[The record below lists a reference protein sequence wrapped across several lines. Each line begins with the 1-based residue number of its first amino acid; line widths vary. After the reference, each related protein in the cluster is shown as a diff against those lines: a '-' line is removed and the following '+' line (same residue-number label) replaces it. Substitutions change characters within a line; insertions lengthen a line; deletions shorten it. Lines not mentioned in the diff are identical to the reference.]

1 MAQPPKNVEQLVG
14 HLFRIEAGKM
24 AAVLT
29 RLLGTE
35 HFDTAEDIVQDTLVK
50 AMESWRM
57 RGIPDNPSAWMY
69 KVAHNKAIDW
79 IRTEQRKTKS
89 VLNDQRDAE
98 VTSDPFSGAE
108 AVFAEEEIQ
117 DSVLRMMFACCHPSI
132 PVESQVAL
140 TLKTLGG
147 LSVAEIGH
155 AFLTTEETIAK
166 RIYRA
171 KEKIKEQKI
180 KLDPPSVFELPQS
193 LNSLLHVLYLLF
205 NEGYYTSSGDALIRE
220 DLCAEAMRL
229 TYLLA
234 NHSATN
240 LPKVNALMAL
250 MCLQSSRFEARTSVS
265 GEIILLENQDRNK
278 WNQMLIQKGLW
289 FLEKASTSPT
299 LNEYL
304 VEASI
309 ASVHALAK
317 RFEDTS
323 WDKLIALY
331 DVLLEMKPSPVVSL
345 NRAIAIGFALSPEQG
360 IKELQKIVKLEAN
373 SHYYVALGNFYLK
386 LYNYDAALTSF
397 QNALAKTFHTPERE
411 LIEQKIILS
420 KQGSLPNGTDLPT
433 AL

>member
-1 MAQPPKNVEQLVG
+1 VGQPPKNVEQLVG

-35 HFDTAEDIVQDTLVK
+35 HFDTAEDIVQDTLLK

-79 IRTEQRKTKS
+79 VRSQQRKTKS
-89 VLNDQRDAE
+89 RLPNESDKLN
-98 VTSDPFSGAE
+98 PFVNEQSI
-108 AVFAEEEIQ
+108 FAEQEIE

-180 KLDPPSVFELPQS
+180 KLDPPSVFELPQR

-229 TYLLA
+229 NYLLV
-234 NHSATN
+234 NHLATN

-289 FLEKASTSPT
+289 FLEKASTSHT

-345 NRAIAIGFALSPEQG
+345 NRAIAIGYALSPEQG

-386 LYNYDAALTSF
+386 LYNHDAALTSF

-420 KQGSLPNGTDLPT
+420 KQGSLPNGTDFPT

>member
-1 MAQPPKNVEQLVG
+1 VAQPPKNVEQLVG
-14 HLFRIEAGKM
+14 HLFRIEAGRM

-29 RLLGTE
+29 RLLGSE
-35 HFDTAEDIVQDTLVK
+35 HFDTAEDIVQDTLLK

-57 RGIPDNPSAWMY
+57 RGIPDNPSAWLY
-69 KVAHNKAIDW
+69 KVAHNKVIDW
-79 IRTEQRKTKS
+79 VRHHQSQSKILSEYQTQLDETPA
-89 VLNDQRDAE
+89 D
-98 VTSDPFSGAE
+98 
-108 AVFAEEEIQ
+108 VFAEDEIR

-132 PVESQVAL
+132 PVESQIAL

-147 LSVAEIGH
+147 LSAAEIAR
-155 AFLTTEETIAK
+155 AFLTTEDTIAK

-180 KLDPPSVFELPQS
+180 KLDPPSVFELPQR

-205 NEGYYTSSGDALIRE
+205 NEGYHSSSGDVLIRE

-265 GEIILLENQDRNK
+265 GEIILLEDQDRNK
-278 WNQMLIQKGLW
+278 WNQELIQRGLW
-289 FLEKASTSPT
+289 FLEKASTGLT

-345 NRAIAIGFALSPEQG
+345 NRAIAIGYALSPEQG
-360 IKELQKIVKLEAN
+360 IKELQKIVKLGAN

-397 QNALAKTFHTPERE
+397 QNALAKTFHTSERE

-420 KQGSLPNGTDLPT
+420 KQGGLPNGTDFPT

>member
-1 MAQPPKNVEQLVG
+1 MADEANVHQLIG
-14 HLFRIEAGKM
+14 HLFRHEAGRM
-24 AAVLT
+24 TAVLT
-29 RLLGTE
+29 RFLGAE
-35 HFDTAEDIVQDTLVK
+35 NLDAAEDLVQDTLLK
-50 AMESWRM
+50 AMEAWRIQ
-57 RGIPDNPSAWMY
+57 GVPNNPSAWLY

-79 IRTEQRKTKS
+79 VRRHQNQSKILSKYQTRLDETPGE
-89 VLNDQRDAE
+89 
-98 VTSDPFSGAE
+98 
-108 AVFAEEEIQ
+108 VFAEDEIR

-132 PVESQVAL
+132 PVESQIAL

-147 LSVAEIGH
+147 LGVLEIAR

-180 KLDPPSVFELPQS
+180 KLDPPSVFELPQR

-229 TYLLA
+229 NYLLI

-265 GEIILLENQDRNK
+265 GEIILLEHQDRNK

-304 VEASI
+304 IEASI

-331 DVLLEMKPSPVVSL
+331 DVLLEIKPSPIVRL
-345 NRAIAIGFALSPEQG
+345 NRAIAIGYAFSAEQG
-360 IKELQKIVKLEAN
+360 IKELQKIEKLEGN
-373 SHYYVALGNFYLK
+373 GHYYVALGNFYLR
-386 LYNYDAALTSF
+386 LNDYGAALTSF
-397 QNALAKTFHTPERE
+397 QNALAKTFHTQERE

-420 KQGSLPNGTDLPT
+420 KQGGLPNGTDFPT